1 MLIFKLKKERAF
13 MFPPSM
19 AGYDRAITIF
29 SPEGKLYQVEYAG
42 EAVKR
47 GWPTVGVKCSSGV
60 VLAAEK
66 RKISALFDPTSLEKI
81 YIVDDHVAIS
91 PSGLLA
97 DARVLVDYAR
107 SVALTHRFLYDE
119 PIDVEVLTKDI
130 CNLKQQYTQFGG
142 ARPFGVALLVAGI
155 DRQGPKL
162 FQTDPGGVY
171 LGYYA
176 TAIGAESTAI
186 VEFLEKNYSQEM
198 DTPQCVELALRA
210 LSTAMESI
218 DVDRIEVAYGDVKS
232 KAMRKMSKEELA
244 PILAKIKK

>member
-1 MLIFKLKKERAF
+1 

-66 RKISALFDPTSLEKI
+66 RKISQLFDPSSLEKI
-81 YIVDDHVAIS
+81 YIIDDHAAIS

-107 SVALTHRFLYDE
+107 SVAMTHRFLYDE
-119 PIDVEVLTKDI
+119 PIDIELLTKDI

-142 ARPFGVALLVAGI
+142 ARPFGVALLIAGV
-155 DRQGPKL
+155 DKQGARL

-176 TAIGAESTAI
+176 TAIGAESTSI
-186 VEFLEKNYSQEM
+186 IEFLEKNYKYDIDIQ
-198 DTPQCVELALRA
+198 QCIELALRA
-210 LSTAMESI
+210 LSTAMESV
-218 DVDRIEVAYGDVKS
+218 DADRIEVAFGDIQTKTM
-232 KAMRKMSKEELA
+232 KKMTKEELSKY
-244 PILAKIKK
+244 LEKIKK

>member
-1 MLIFKLKKERAF
+1 

-47 GWPTVGVKCSSGV
+47 GWPTVGVKCAAGV

-66 RKISALFDPTSLEKI
+66 RKISQLFDPSSLEKI

-142 ARPFGVALLVAGI
+142 ARPFGVALLIAGI
-155 DRQGPKL
+155 DRQGPRL

-176 TAIGAESTAI
+176 TAIGAESTSI
-186 VEFLEKNYSQEM
+186 VEFLEKNYKYDLDMSQ
-198 DTPQCVELALRA
+198 CIELALRA
-210 LSTAMESI
+210 LGSAMESV
-218 DVDRIEVAYGDVKS
+218 DVDRIEVAYGDVQS
-232 KAMRKMSKEELA
+232 KVIRKMSKDEVA
-244 PILAKIKK
+244 PLLSKIKK